1 MALKLEKKRC
11 HLHETLETLPLPF
24 DSFSKLEGGLC
35 AHEKVCY
42 TMLAFIL
49 LLNYSYCAVC
59 WEKKSLGLI
68 FLLKNNS
75 KTLTQGYNA
84 SY

>member
-1 MALKLEKKRC
+1 MEKKRC
-11 HLHETLETLPLPF
+11 HLHEMLETLPPPF

-42 TMLAFIL
+42 TMPVFIL

-59 WEKKSLGLI
+59 RKKKKSLGLI
-68 FLLKNNS
+68 LLLRNNS
-75 KTLTQGYNA
+75 KTLKQGYNA
-84 SY
+84 S